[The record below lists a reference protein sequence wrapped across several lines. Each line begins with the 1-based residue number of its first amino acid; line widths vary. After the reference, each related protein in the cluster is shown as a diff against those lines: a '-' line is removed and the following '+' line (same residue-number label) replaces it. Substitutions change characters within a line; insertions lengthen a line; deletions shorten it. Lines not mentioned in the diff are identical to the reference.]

1 MRSSFQPDQDF
12 EISQK
17 TSSLAVKSPSGA
29 LNDIADYQTWL
40 VCQIPASI
48 KNYDD
53 SIVPKC
59 LGKYFSLLLI
69 FMLSTFVL
77 SVTICILI
85 VIAILWFNAQP
96 CPNEDLESKQ
106 NGSGQK
112 EVISR
117 KEISKAF

>member
-1 MRSSFQPDQDF
+1 
-12 EISQK
+12 
-17 TSSLAVKSPSGA
+17 
-29 LNDIADYQTWL
+29 
-40 VCQIPASI
+40 
-48 KNYDD
+48 
-53 SIVPKC
+53 
-59 LGKYFSLLLI
+59 
-69 FMLSTFVL
+69 MLSTFVL

>member
-1 MRSSFQPDQDF
+1 MVLKCVLSRIKDHK
-12 EISQK
+12 IN
-17 TSSLAVKSPSGA
+17 TYNVRKSN
-29 LNDIADYQTWL
+29 LIHDKLFVTY
-40 VCQIPASI
+40 V
-48 KNYDD
+48 
-53 SIVPKC
+53 
-59 LGKYFSLLLI
+59 I